1 MTKKE
6 AFDIFSRS
14 GLKEEADALYKK
26 NYKYEG
32 YTDISKMYYCIS
44 IVLRKAGYIEAAN
57 FFSDNVPNITSE
69 D

>member
-6 AFDIFSRS
+6 AFDIFFFFF
-14 GLKEEADALYKK
+14 LKKKADALYKK

-32 YTDISKMYYCIS
+32 YTDISKKYYCIS

-57 FFSDNVPNITSE
+57 FFSDNAPNITSK